1 MTDIAGCGG
10 LEGCAKKHRLTS
22 SYSPSIVASFKNL
35 RSALESASNK
45 PALSDPKLPVKLK
58 LSALWTSVMF
68 CYIYADYFELFK
80 PGRLEGIIAGNG
92 PIGPTTQG
100 GLVVASLVL
109 AIPSV
114 MIFLSIAL
122 QATVNRLVNISFGSI
137 YTIIIIFTASRNW
150 AFMKMYG
157 VVEVVLTGL
166 VVWYAL
172 KWPKQEAV

>member
-1 MTDIAGCGG
+1 M
-10 LEGCAKKHRLTS
+10 
-22 SYSPSIVASFKNL
+22 
-35 RSALESASNK
+35 
-45 PALSDPKLPVKLK
+45 KLK

-80 PGRLEGIIAGNG
+80 PGRLQEIIAGNG
-92 PIGPTTQG
+92 PFGQTTQWV
-100 GLVVASLVL
+100 LVVASLVL

-122 QATVNRLVNISFGSI
+122 KATVNRRVNIIVGSF
-137 YTIIIIFTASRNW
+137 YTVLIMFTASRNW

-166 VVWYAL
+166 AVWYAL
-172 KWPKQEAV
+172 TWPKQEADRA

>member
-1 MTDIAGCGG
+1 MAGKEKGEQNSTDSHPTTH
-10 LEGCAKKHRLTS
+10 LR
-22 SYSPSIVASFKNL
+22 IVASFKNL
-35 RSALESASNK
+35 RCATKSPNK

-80 PGRLEGIIAGNG
+80 PGKLERMMAGNG
-92 PIGPTTQG
+92 PFSQTTQG
-100 GLVVASLVL
+100 VLVVASLVL

-122 QATVNRLVNISFGSI
+122 KATVNRRVNITFGSL
-137 YTIIIIFTASRNW
+137 YTVIIMFTASRNW

-166 VVWYAL
+166 VVWYAWT
-172 KWPKQEAV
+172 WPKQEADQG

>member
-1 MTDIAGCGG
+1 MGNGG
-10 LEGCAKKHRLTS
+10 KREGRAKQQDSHPATQLR
-22 SYSPSIVASFKNL
+22 IVVSFKNL
-35 RSALESASNK
+35 RCATESPNK
-45 PALSDPKLPVKLK
+45 PALTDPKLPVKLK

-114 MIFLSIAL
+114 MIFLSLAL
-122 QATVNRLVNISFGSI
+122 KPNINRLLNIVLGVL
-137 YTIIIIFTASRNW
+137 YTAIILVTMWGW
-150 AFMKMYG
+150 AFYIFYG
-157 VVEVVLTGL
+157 IIEIMLTGL
-166 VVWYAL
+166 VVWYAWN
-172 KWPKQEAV
+172 WPKQKAT

>member
-1 MTDIAGCGG
+1 M
-10 LEGCAKKHRLTS
+10 ES
-22 SYSPSIVASFKNL
+22 S
-35 RSALESASNK
+35 SNTT
-45 PALSDPKLPVKLK
+45 ALSDPKLPVKLK

-114 MIFLSIAL
+114 MIFLSIEGNGESARQHQL
-122 QATVNRLVNISFGSI
+122 WFYLHDYHHLHRVA
-137 YTIIIIFTASRNW
+137 
-150 AFMKMYG
+150 
-157 VVEVVLTGL
+157 
-166 VVWYAL
+166 
-172 KWPKQEAV
+172 

>member
-1 MTDIAGCGG
+1 
-10 LEGCAKKHRLTS
+10 
-22 SYSPSIVASFKNL
+22 
-35 RSALESASNK
+35 
-45 PALSDPKLPVKLK
+45 
-58 LSALWTSVMF
+58 
-68 CYIYADYFELFK
+68 
-80 PGRLEGIIAGNG
+80 LEGIIAGNG

-122 QATVNRLVNISFGSI
+122 KATVNRPVNISFGSI

-157 VVEVVLTGL
+157 VIEVVLTGL

-172 KWPKQEAV
+172 TWPKEAD

>member
-1 MTDIAGCGG
+1 MGVM
-10 LEGCAKKHRLTS
+10 E
-22 SYSPSIVASFKNL
+22 SPRNA
-35 RSALESASNK
+35 
-45 PALSDPKLPVKLK
+45 PTLSDAKLPVKLK

-80 PGRLEGIIAGNG
+80 PGKLERIIAGNG
-92 PIGPTTQG
+92 PIGQTTQG

-114 MIFLSIAL
+114 MIFLSVAL
-122 QATVNRLVNISFGSI
+122 KATVNRRVNITFGSL
-137 YTIIIIFTASRNW
+137 YTVIIIFTASRNW

-166 VVWYAL
+166 VVWYAWT
-172 KWPKQEAV
+172 WPKQEAN

>member
-1 MTDIAGCGG
+1 MLGCNDLRACGTVHV
-10 LEGCAKKHRLTS
+10 LR
-22 SYSPSIVASFKNL
+22 IVASFKKL
-35 RSALESASNK
+35 RSAMKSASNT
-45 PALSDPKLPVKLK
+45 PALSDPRVPVKLK

-80 PGRLEGIIAGNG
+80 PGKLEGIIAGNG

-122 QATVNRLVNISFGSI
+122 KATVNRPVNISFGSI

-172 KWPKQEAV
+172 KWPKQEAD

>member
-1 MTDIAGCGG
+1 MA
-10 LEGCAKKHRLTS
+10 S
-22 SYSPSIVASFKNL
+22 SYAPRIGGSFKNL
-35 RSALESASNK
+35 RCAMESPSK
-45 PALSDPKLPVKLK
+45 PAFTDPKLPVKLK

-80 PGRLEGIIAGNG
+80 PGRLQGIIAGNG
-92 PIGPTTQG
+92 PFGQTTQWV
-100 GLVVASLVL
+100 LVVASLVL

-122 QATVNRLVNISFGSI
+122 KATVNRHVNIIVGSF
-137 YTIIIIFTASRNW
+137 YTVLIMFTASRNW

-166 VVWYAL
+166 VVWYA
-172 KWPKQEAV
+172 

>member
-1 MTDIAGCGG
+1 M
-10 LEGCAKKHRLTS
+10 E
-22 SYSPSIVASFKNL
+22 SPS
-35 RSALESASNK
+35 K

-80 PGRLEGIIAGNG
+80 PGRLQRIIAGNG
-92 PIGPTTQG
+92 PFGQTTQWV
-100 GLVVASLVL
+100 LVVASLVL

-122 QATVNRLVNISFGSI
+122 NATVNQRVSIIVGSF
-137 YTIIIIFTASRNW
+137 YTVLIMFTASRNW

-166 VVWYAL
+166 VVWYAWT
-172 KWPKQEAV
+172 WPKQEAD

>member
-1 MTDIAGCGG
+1 MKKNKTE
-10 LEGCAKKHRLTS
+10 LE
-22 SYSPSIVASFKNL
+22 
-35 RSALESASNK
+35 
-45 PALSDPKLPVKLK
+45 DPKLPVKLK

-80 PGRLEGIIAGNG
+80 PGKLQRMIAGNG
-92 PIGPTTQG
+92 PFGQTTQG
-100 GLVVASLVL
+100 VLVAASLML

-114 MIFLSIAL
+114 MIFLSLAL
-122 QATVNRLVNISFGSI
+122 KAKVNRWLNIIFGLL
-137 YTIIIIFTASRNW
+137 YTLIIMFTASHNW

-172 KWPKQEAV
+172 TWPKQQAD

>member
-1 MTDIAGCGG
+1 MR
-10 LEGCAKKHRLTS
+10 CAIK
-22 SYSPSIVASFKNL
+22 SPS
-35 RSALESASNK
+35 K

-92 PIGPTTQG
+92 PFAQTTQWV
-100 GLVVASLVL
+100 LVVASLVL

-122 QATVNRLVNISFGSI
+122 KATVNRRVNIIVGSF
-137 YTIIIIFTASRNW
+137 YTVLIMFTASRNW

-172 KWPKQEAV
+172 TWPKQEAD

>member
-1 MTDIAGCGG
+1 M
-10 LEGCAKKHRLTS
+10 E
-22 SYSPSIVASFKNL
+22 SPGNA
-35 RSALESASNK
+35 

-80 PGRLEGIIAGNG
+80 PGKVERIIAGNG
-92 PIGPTTQG
+92 PIGPTTQW

-114 MIFLSIAL
+114 MIFLSLAL
-122 QATVNRLVNISFGSI
+122 KATVNRRVNITLGSL
-137 YTIIIIFTASRNW
+137 YTLIIMFTASRNW
-150 AFMKMYG
+150 AFMRMYG

-166 VVWYAL
+166 VVWYAWT
-172 KWPKQEAV
+172 WPNQEAD

>member
-1 MTDIAGCGG
+1 M
-10 LEGCAKKHRLTS
+10 ES
-22 SYSPSIVASFKNL
+22 S
-35 RSALESASNK
+35 SNK

-80 PGRLEGIIAGNG
+80 PGRLQEIIAGNG
-92 PIGPTTQG
+92 PFGQTTQWV
-100 GLVVASLVL
+100 LVVASLVL

-122 QATVNRLVNISFGSI
+122 KATVNRRVNIIVGSF
-137 YTIIIIFTASRNW
+137 YTVLIMFTASRNW

-172 KWPKQEAV
+172 TWPKQEAD

>member
-1 MTDIAGCGG
+1 M
-10 LEGCAKKHRLTS
+10 K
-22 SYSPSIVASFKNL
+22 
-35 RSALESASNK
+35 SASNT
-45 PALSDPKLPVKLK
+45 PALSDPRLPVKLK

-122 QATVNRLVNISFGSI
+122 KATVNRPVNISFGSI

-172 KWPKQEAV
+172 KWPKQEAD